1 MQDNVKRTS
10 MSRTLFLGDS
20 HTCGYK
26 SFKDLSYSLWNEN
39 NYASIFSDI
48 FDTSVLIYAQPGS
61 TFRVFTDRLSTMFKR
76 YNDITKV
83 FLCLPPFN
91 RFVLACDEIDFINCI
106 PVDYFT
112 YDHDDPSN
120 KIQRFQDETIKNNR
134 LQLFQKTIY
143 SDYESIPSLD
153 FSDKDGLKS
162 PNVRKDSY
170 MKIKTFFEFNTYLEK
185 REYFNCVYTWDNIC
199 SDNDADL
206 YIFNFMDRMIFP
218 EYQDYYGKLKK
229 TTISNKTVET
239 FLRDLNVNHK
249 EYLLEDHEH
258 YNKDYHKL
266 VAEKFLPWLIDQ
278 KTY

>member
-1 MQDNVKRTS
+1 
-10 MSRTLFLGDS
+10 
-20 HTCGYK
+20 
-26 SFKDLSYSLWNEN
+26 
-39 NYASIFSDI
+39 
-48 FDTSVLIYAQPGS
+48 
-61 TFRVFTDRLSTMFKR
+61 
-76 YNDITKV
+76 
-83 FLCLPPFN
+83 
-91 RFVLACDEIDFINCI
+91 
-106 PVDYFT
+106 
-112 YDHDDPSN
+112 
-120 KIQRFQDETIKNNR
+120 
-134 LQLFQKTIY
+134 
-143 SDYESIPSLD
+143 
-153 FSDKDGLKS
+153 
-162 PNVRKDSY
+162 